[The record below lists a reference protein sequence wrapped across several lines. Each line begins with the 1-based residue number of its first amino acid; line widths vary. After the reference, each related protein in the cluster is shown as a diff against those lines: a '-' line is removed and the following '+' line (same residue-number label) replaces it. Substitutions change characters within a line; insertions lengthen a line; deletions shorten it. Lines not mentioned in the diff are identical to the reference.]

1 MEMFQELG
9 VENVP
14 GDLEEPLELGY
25 YYSYCGINKWKDT
38 GVRSEV
44 TFCCQGGLSVDCET
58 AAAQVEDQTGQD
70 QGQAPGQTPGQA
82 PGQSPDQAGRGSIKF
97 PGKSSVVAAGPAG
110 STRDIVAAPSDSSAA
125 SGVIDN
131 LKVRQENLPA
141 DQI

>member
-70 QGQAPGQTPGQA
+70 QGQAPGQAPGQA
-82 PGQSPDQAGRGSIKF
+82 GQGSIKF

-110 STRDIVAAPSDSSAA
+110 STRDIVAAPSDSSGA

-131 LKVRQENLPA
+131 LKVRLENLPA

>member
-58 AAAQVEDQTGQD
+58 AAAQLEDQTGQD
-70 QGQAPGQTPGQA
+70 QGQAPG
-82 PGQSPDQAGRGSIKF
+82 QAGRGSIKF

-110 STRDIVAAPSDSSAA
+110 STRDIVAAPSDSSGA

-131 LKVRQENLPA
+131 LKVRTENLPA
-141 DQI
+141 DQIT

>member
-70 QGQAPGQTPGQA
+70 QGQAPGQAPGQA
-82 PGQSPDQAGRGSIKF
+82 GQGSIKF

-110 STRDIVAAPSDSSAA
+110 STRDIVAAPSDSSGA

-131 LKVRQENLPA
+131 LKVRQENLPGE
-141 DQI
+141 QI

>member
-1 MEMFQELG
+1 M
-9 VENVP
+9 ENVP

-70 QGQAPGQTPGQA
+70 QGQAPGQAPGQA
-82 PGQSPDQAGRGSIKF
+82 GQGSIKF

-110 STRDIVAAPSDSSAA
+110 STRDIVAAPSDSSGA

-131 LKVRQENLPA
+131 LKVRQENLPGE
-141 DQI
+141 QI

>member
-1 MEMFQELG
+1 M
-9 VENVP
+9 ENVP

-44 TFCCQGGLSVDCET
+44 TFCCQDGLSVDCET

-70 QGQAPGQTPGQA
+70 QGQTPDQTPGQT
-82 PGQSPDQAGRGSIKF
+82 GRGSIKF

-110 STRDIVAAPSDSSAA
+110 STRDIVAAPSDSSGA

-131 LKVRQENLPA
+131 LKVRQKNLPG
-141 DQI
+141 DQIT